1 MHGLVIV
8 RNRLELIEVVEDRPG
23 KPGIVVGK
31 NDKMI
36 AAVPSDAV
44 LFLDGVNSWQ
54 LAGELLIAASHAI
67 ERFKKAIK
75 PVERRRDTGGSAGP
89 A

>member
-1 MHGLVIV
+1 MIV
-8 RNRLELIEVVEDRPG
+8 RNRLEMIEVVEDGPG

-54 LAGELLIAASHAI
+54 FAGEFLIAASHAI
-67 ERFKKAIK
+67 ERFKKAIN
-75 PVERRRDTGGSAGP
+75 PH
-89 A
+89 